1 MEVFTP
7 KMKKPTPLPPTPNRS
22 DSEVQALATEQRKA
36 LIGTPTPAWLTGG
49 LGVPTSSTN
58 FASTLLGGGS

>member
-7 KMKKPTPLPPTPNRS
+7 KMKKPTALPATPDRS
-22 DSEVQALATEQRKA
+22 DSEVQALAMEQRKA
-36 LIGTPTPAWLTGG
+36 LIGKQTPAWLTGG
-49 LGVPTSSTN
+49 MGIPTSSTN